1 MSDVLQPYAEL
12 PTGTA
17 IRHALK
23 WQVIGLILL
32 AYHAFLV
39 KQSLAFVV
47 AMPIL
52 LAILYTNAPL
62 AGLLVYF
69 QFLIY
74 QNVVIALAAVGMPA
88 FNFTVLLG
96 TNFLAITL
104 MAGGW
109 RGPAVPATMAA
120 SDQTDDVRHHPRRA
134 AGRMLCGS
142 GCRPCGTHVR
152 GRLFS

>member
-1 MSDVLQPYAEL
+1 MNSSTNRRSPDPAVMSGILQPYTEL

-17 IRHALK
+17 IRNALK
-23 WQVIGLILL
+23 WQVIGLVLL

-39 KQSLAFVV
+39 KQSLAFVMV
-47 AMPIL
+47 MPIL

-74 QNVVIALAAVGMPA
+74 QNLMIALAAVGMRSM
-88 FNFTVLLG
+88 NFTVLLG

-104 MAGGW
+104 MAGIG
-109 RGPAVPATMAA
+109 
-120 SDQTDDVRHHPRRA
+120 
-134 AGRMLCGS
+134 AGC
-142 GCRPCGTHVR
+142 
-152 GRLFS
+152 LFQ